1 MPSSIRVLALFAHPD
16 DAEFLCAGTL
26 AHLVDRGASLHI
38 ATMTAGDCGSSIL
51 TSAKISR
58 IRRAEAERGAALLNA
73 PYTCLEE
80 LDLLVCYD
88 RPTLR
93 KVMELVRRVDP
104 ALVVT
109 HSPQDYMVDHET
121 TSRLCQSA
129 CFGASAKNFRT
140 GARRPA
146 TPPRTIPHLYYS
158 QPFSNRD
165 ILGNEILPRFVVD
178 IDATL
183 ERKEKMLACHES
195 QRAWL
200 QFQQA
205 LREFDDP
212 LKQMAARAGE
222 LGGCRWGEGFRQH
235 LGQGFPQENLL
246 GSLLGDLV
254 RPVPAS
260 GTHIDG
266 QDRQDKRE

>member
-1 MPSSIRVLALFAHPD
+1 MPPSVRVLALFAHPD

-26 AHLVDRGASLHI
+26 AHLADRGAAIHI
-38 ATMTAGDCGSSIL
+38 ASMTAGDCGSSIL
-51 TSAKISR
+51 SSAKISR
-58 IRRAEAERGAALLNA
+58 IRRAEAQRGAALLNA

-80 LDLLVCYD
+80 RDLLVVFD

-104 ALVVT
+104 ALVIT

-129 CFGASAKNFRT
+129 CFGASAQNFRT

-146 TPPRTIPHLYYS
+146 RAVRAIPHLYYS

-165 ILGNEILPRFVVD
+165 ILGNEILPRLVVD
-178 IDATL
+178 ISATI
-183 ERKEKMLACHES
+183 ERKEQMLACHES

-205 LREFDDP
+205 LPEIHDP
-212 LKQMAARAGE
+212 LRQMAARAGG
-222 LGGCRWGEGFRQH
+222 LAGFPWGEGFRQH
-235 LGQGFPQENLL
+235 LGQGFPGENLL
-246 GSLLGDLV
+246 ASLLGDLL
-254 RPVPAS
+254 RPVR
-260 GTHIDG
+260 TT
-266 QDRQDKRE
+266 

>member
-26 AHLVDRGASLHI
+26 AHLADRGASLHI
-38 ATMTAGDCGSSIL
+38 GSMTAGDCGSSIL
-51 TSAKISR
+51 SSAKISR
-58 IRRAEAERGAALLNA
+58 IRRQEAQRGAALLHGR
-73 PYTCLEE
+73 YTCLEE
-80 LDLLVCYD
+80 RDLLVLFD

-104 ALVVT
+104 ALVIT

-129 CFGASAKNFRT
+129 CFGASAPNFRT
-140 GARRPA
+140 GARRAAPA
-146 TPPRTIPHLYYS
+146 VRTIPHLYYT

-165 ILGNEILPRFVVD
+165 ILGKEILPRVVVD
-178 IDATL
+178 ISATL
-183 ERKEKMLACHES
+183 EQKESMLACHES

-205 LREFDDP
+205 LRKFDDP
-212 LKQMAARAGE
+212 LRQMAARAGE
-222 LGGCRWGEGFRQH
+222 QVGLQWGEGFRQH
-235 LGQGFPQENLL
+235 LGQGFPQDDLL
-246 GSLLGDLV
+246 ASLLGELV
-254 RPVPAS
+254 RAARKSENPA
-260 GTHIDG
+260 HA
-266 QDRQDKRE
+266 R